1 MVIYDLVCDSFHEFE
16 GWFKNPEDMKMQKED
31 GLLACP
37 ICESLQISKK
47 VTGSKVGRKSNSYS
61 LASVTSATRQ
71 EMAFSS
77 NGTSHGTRT
86 DGMGEGDSPEKFAQL
101 QKMLGEVHR
110 YISNNFKDVG
120 NRFAEEAI
128 SIHRGE
134 KEAENICGTAS
145 PDQIKEMAV
154 EGVEAVA
161 LPPKPIDKEKIN

>member
-16 GWFKNPEDMKMQKED
+16 GWFKNPQDMKMQKED

-37 ICESLQISKK
+37 ICESLQISKR
-47 VTGSKVGRKSNSYS
+47 VTGCKVGKKSNSYS
-61 LASVTSATRQ
+61 LASVTAATRQ

-77 NGTSHGTRT
+77 NASKSG
-86 DGMGEGDSPEKFAQL
+86 GMAESDSPEKFAQL

-110 YISNNFKDVG
+110 YIKNNFKDVG